1 MTTDDIDRLVHEKII
16 ANNAYPSPLHYMGFP
31 KSVCTSIN
39 NVACHG
45 IPDDRPL
52 EDGDIINID
61 ITVCTNLDKHKRIFI
76 FLCQVYLHGHHG
88 DCSETYMIGNVDEK
102 GRELVKVTK
111 LCLEEA
117 IKACDNF
124 IPFKNIGMFYKMLH
138 IEAVR

>member
-1 MTTDDIDRLVHEKII
+1 MTTNDIDRLVHEKII

-61 ITVCTNLDKHKRIFI
+61 ITVCTNLEKH
-76 FLCQVYLHGHHG
+76 
-88 DCSETYMIGNVDEK
+88 
-102 GRELVKVTK
+102 
-111 LCLEEA
+111 
-117 IKACDNF
+117 
-124 IPFKNIGMFYKMLH
+124 FYTMRY
-138 IEAVR
+138 IYFAVRYIFTDTMETALRPT